1 MQLCFL
7 SSPFNLNN
15 MEKEIERL
23 IKKIKETKGSRFVA
37 AKRLEDIDSWSSLT
51 INIFS
56 VYIIA
61 VNLLVLVEP
70 RPEFLTGNFIT
81 FITVSFSILI
91 LVLSNTINAKDYK
104 SKAVEYHNCG
114 TKLSELNDRLSLYTK
129 ELISPNIYD
138 IKQISKEYN
147 EIINKSNLNH
157 KTIDFD
163 YYRFKRINDK
173 EYDYI
178 KYKKWFSFKAWFEYN
193 YISKI
198 KYILIIVS
206 PLILLLWY

>member
-1 MQLCFL
+1 MD
-7 SSPFNLNN
+7 
-15 MEKEIERL
+15 KEIERL
-23 IKKIKETKGSRFVA
+23 YKNIKETKGSRFVA
-37 AKRLEDIDSWSSLT
+37 AKRLEDIDAWSSFT

-56 VYIIA
+56 IYIIV
-61 VNLLVLVEP
+61 VNLLILVES

-91 LVLSNTINAKDYK
+91 LVLSNIINAKDYK

-114 TKLSELNDRLSLYTK
+114 TKLSELNDRLSLYK
-129 ELISPNIYD
+129 NGLISPNLYD

-163 YYRFKRINDK
+163 YFRFKRIKDK

-178 KYKKWFSFKAWFEYN
+178 NCKNWFSFKVWFEYN

-198 KYILIIVS
+198 KYILIIVL
-206 PLILLLWY
+206 PLILLFFIKKYCA

>member
-1 MQLCFL
+1 M
-7 SSPFNLNN
+7 
-15 MEKEIERL
+15 
-23 IKKIKETKGSRFVA
+23 
-37 AKRLEDIDSWSSLT
+37 DI
-51 INIFS
+51 I
-56 VYIIA
+56 V
-61 VNLLVLVEP
+61 VNLLVLIES

-91 LVLSNTINAKDYK
+91 LVLSNIINAKDYK

-114 TKLSELNDRLSLYTK
+114 TQLSELNDRLSLYK
-129 ELISPNIYD
+129 SGLISPNLYD
-138 IKQISKEYN
+138 IKQISREYN

-163 YYRFKRINDK
+163 YYRFKRIKDK

-178 KYKKWFSFKAWFEYN
+178 DHKNWYSFKVWFEYN

-198 KYILIIVS
+198 KYILIIVL
-206 PLILLLWY
+206 PLILLIFY

>member
-1 MQLCFL
+1 MD
-7 SSPFNLNN
+7 
-15 MEKEIERL
+15 KEIERL
-23 IKKIKETKGSRFVA
+23 YKNIKETKGSRFVA
-37 AKRLEDIDSWSSLT
+37 AKRLEDIDAWSSLT

-56 VYIIA
+56 IYIIV
-61 VNLLVLVEP
+61 VNLLVLIES

-91 LVLSNTINAKDYK
+91 LVLSNIINAKDYK

-114 TKLSELNDRLSLYTK
+114 TQLSELNDRLSLYK
-129 ELISPNIYD
+129 SGLISPNLYD
-138 IKQISKEYN
+138 IKQISREYN

-163 YYRFKRINDK
+163 YYRFKRIKDK

-178 KYKKWFSFKAWFEYN
+178 DHKNWYSFKVWFEYN

-198 KYILIIVS
+198 KYILIIVL
-206 PLILLLWY
+206 PLILLIFY

>member
-1 MQLCFL
+1 M
-7 SSPFNLNN
+7 N
-15 MEKEIERL
+15 KEIERL
-23 IKKIKETKGSRFVA
+23 YKKIKETKGSRFVA
-37 AKRLEDIDSWSSLT
+37 AKRLEDIDAWSSFT

-56 VYIIA
+56 IYIIV
-61 VNLLVLVEP
+61 VNLLVLVES
-70 RPEFLTGNFIT
+70 RPGFLTGDFIT

-114 TKLSELNDRLSLYTK
+114 TKLSELNDRLSFYQK
-129 ELISPNIYD
+129 ELISPNLYD

-157 KTIDFD
+157 KTVDFD
-163 YYRFKRINDK
+163 YYRFKRIKDK
-173 EYDYI
+173 EYEYI
-178 KYKKWFSFKAWFEYN
+178 VHKKWFSFKAWFEYN

-198 KYILIIVS
+198 KYILIIVL
-206 PLILLLWY
+206 PLILLLFY